1 MKIIHLRDKSKF
13 PVQDDLAETI
23 INNINKLKWVKLPSG
38 DLINTVEITR
48 ISPVEKKPYYIGFP
62 MTPDLN
68 FVIKQGEKVSFDKTY
83 LKDIEWR
90 DELPDELQVK
100 KLN

>member
-1 MKIIHLRDKSKF
+1 MKIIHLRDKSQF
-13 PVQDDLAETI
+13 PIQDDLAETI

-62 MTPDLN
+62 MTLDLN
-68 FVIKQGEKVSFDKTY
+68 FVIKQGKKVKFDKTY

-90 DELPDELQVK
+90 DELPQELQNNLLK
-100 KLN
+100 

>member
-1 MKIIHLRDKSKF
+1 MKIIHLRDKSQF
-13 PVQDDLAETI
+13 AIQDDLAENI
-23 INNINKLKWVKLPSG
+23 INNISKLKWVKLPSG

-68 FVIKQGEKVSFDKTY
+68 FVIKQGEKVKFDKAY
-83 LKDIEWR
+83 IRDVEWR
-90 DELPDELQVK
+90 EEIPEQLQVK
-100 KLN
+100 MLD